1 MRKLIG
7 RLIGFVVFLFACL
20 FVGLLVLGISTG
32 VVDLHKV
39 FPNLPE
45 PPEIDARG
53 LPPVG
58 VSTPELPGVELP
70 EELQPGEAVPL
81 RGKVTRRPLVAG
93 IPAPQQ
99 LVTAPPVLG
108 TNIFLAILMALI
120 FGVTSTVLGNML
132 RDEEPRIQA
141 WLKAVGIQKLVARVG
156 RAFSWTLGG
165 RVKQG
170 CLSLPLVAL
179 IIALYGIIFAALERG
194 TSILSREGVF
204 LAVAMA
210 FSVGLVSFSG
220 DIARRILARLWRE
233 KSRFNLYPANLF
245 VAVLTVVF
253 SRLLNLSPGVVFGTP
268 GGADVDIP
276 AAKRERREVILSFAT
291 LVVLATVGGIGWFVS
306 GWVLTMLD
314 APIAARLVDT
324 VAGILTPVQN
334 TGLILFMVALETLF
348 FESLPLA
355 YGTGR
360 TIFRWNKVVWGV
372 IFVPIA
378 FLFNHTLL
386 NPQSGFLDSFFEPN
400 VYVLWALIFALVGF
414 TAALWFYFNVLDDML
429 REAFGVELP

>member
-1 MRKLIG
+1 
-7 RLIGFVVFLFACL
+7 
-20 FVGLLVLGISTG
+20 
-32 VVDLHKV
+32 
-39 FPNLPE
+39 
-45 PPEIDARG
+45 
-53 LPPVG
+53 
-58 VSTPELPGVELP
+58 
-70 EELQPGEAVPL
+70 
-81 RGKVTRRPLVAG
+81 
-93 IPAPQQ
+93 
-99 LVTAPPVLG
+99 
-108 TNIFLAILMALI
+108 
-120 FGVTSTVLGNML
+120 ML

-141 WLKAVGIQKLVARVG
+141 WLKAVGIQKLVAWVG
-156 RAFSWTLGG
+156 KAFSWTLGG

-179 IIALYGIIFAALERG
+179 IIALYGIIFATLERG
-194 TSILSREGVF
+194 TSILSREGIF

-220 DIARRILARLWRE
+220 DIARRVLARLWRE

-314 APIAARLVDT
+314 APIAERLVDT

>member
-141 WLKAVGIQKLVARVG
+141 WLKAVGIQKLVAWVG

-276 AAKRERREVILSFAT
+276 AAKRERREVM
-291 LVVLATVGGIGWFVS
+291 
-306 GWVLTMLD
+306 LTMLD